1 MVNWKKHDKVKY
13 KNTTNVSYNNKSGG
27 SNLCTRDHAMGEIQC
42 NVCSEINH
50 DIKRERKTEI
60 TWIKE

>member
-27 SNLCTRDHAMGEIQC
+27 ATYVLVTMPWERFNAMYAL
-42 NVCSEINH
+42 
-50 DIKRERKTEI
+50 K
-60 TWIKE
+60 